1 MIYLHLF
8 YEYFKVG
15 LFAVGG
21 GLATLPFLTDLGERT
36 GWFSA
41 GDLADMVAVSE
52 STPGPLGVNMATY
65 VGFHCGG
72 ALGGV
77 TAVLGLIAPSIII
90 VLIVALFLKK
100 FRQSRGVDAVFYGL
114 RPASV
119 GLVAA
124 AFLQVC
130 SIALLTTEL
139 EPGILEAV
147 GFELFRWKAIVLGV
161 AVFACLQLKPLKKV
175 HPIVF
180 IALSAVAGI
189 LFQI

>member
-1 MIYLHLF
+1 MIYLRLF
-8 YEYFKVG
+8 FEFFKTG

-41 GDLADMVAVSE
+41 GDLADMVAISE

-65 VGFHCGG
+65 VGFHTGG
-72 ALGGV
+72 VLGGV
-77 TAVLGLIAPSIII
+77 IAPLGLIAPSVII
-90 VLIVALFLKK
+90 VLIIAMILKK
-100 FRQSRGVDAVFYGL
+100 FRQSRGVDAVFRGI

-119 GLVAA
+119 GLVGA

-130 SIALLTTEL
+130 SIALMNHEVLIPKYGVVKAQL
-139 EPGILEAV
+139 FYWPAIALAV
-147 GFELFRWKAIVLGV
+147 V
-161 AVFACLQLKPLKKV
+161 VFVCLQLKPLKKV

-180 IALSAVAGI
+180 IALSAAAGI

>member
-1 MIYLHLF
+1 MIYLRLF

-41 GDLADMVAVSE
+41 GDLADMVAISE
-52 STPGPLGVNMATY
+52 STPGPMGVNMATY
-65 VGFHCGG
+65 VGFRCGG
-72 ALGGV
+72 VPGGIV
-77 TAVLGLIAPSIII
+77 AVLGLIAPSVILILII
-90 VLIVALFLKK
+90 ALFLQK

-119 GLVAA
+119 GLVTA

-130 SIALLTTEL
+130 AIALLTVEPAPGMLDEL
-139 EPGILEAV
+139 GTGL
-147 GFELFRWKAIVLGV
+147 LRWKAIVLAA
-161 AVFACLQLKPLKKV
+161 AVFVCLQWKPLKKV

-180 IALSAVAGI
+180 IALSAAAGI
-189 LFQI
+189 FFQI

>member
-1 MIYLHLF
+1 MIYLRLF
-8 YEYFKVG
+8 YEYFKIG
-15 LFAVGG
+15 LFSVGG

-41 GDLADMVAVSE
+41 GELADMVAVSE
-52 STPGPLGVNMATY
+52 ATPGPLGVNMATY

-72 ALGGV
+72 VPGGIV
-77 TAVLGLIAPSIII
+77 AVLGLITPSIIVI
-90 VLIVALFLKK
+90 LVISLFLQK

-130 SIALLTTEL
+130 SIALMNHEVPLPELGAVKTEL
-139 EPGILEAV
+139 FYWP
-147 GFELFRWKAIVLGV
+147 AIVLAIV
-161 AVFACLQLKPLKKV
+161 VFVCLQLKPLKKL

-180 IALSAVAGI
+180 IALSAAVGI

>member
-1 MIYLHLF
+1 MIYLRLF

-21 GLATLPFLTDLGERT
+21 GLATLPFLTDLGDRT

-65 VGFHCGG
+65 VGFHTGG
-72 ALGGV
+72 VLGGIV
-77 TAVLGLIAPSIII
+77 APLGLIAPSVII
-90 VLIVALFLKK
+90 VLVIALFLKK
-100 FRQSRGVDAVFYGL
+100 FRQSKGVDAVFYGL

-130 SIALLTTEL
+130 SIALLTAGL
-139 EPGILEAV
+139 EPGVFEAV
-147 GFELFRWKAIVLGV
+147 GSELFRWKAIVLGV
-161 AVFACLQLKPLKKV
+161 VVFACLQLKPLKKV

-180 IALSAVAGI
+180 IALSAAVGV

>member
-1 MIYLHLF
+1 MIYLRLF
-8 YEYFKVG
+8 CEYFKIG
-15 LFAVGG
+15 LFSVGG

-41 GDLADMVAVSE
+41 GELADMVAVSE

-65 VGFHCGG
+65 VGFRCGG
-72 ALGGV
+72 VPGGIV
-77 TAVLGLIAPSIII
+77 AVLGLIAPSVIVILIITM
-90 VLIVALFLKK
+90 FLQK

-124 AFLQVC
+124 AFLEVC
-130 SIALLTTEL
+130 SIALMNHEMLMSDF
-139 EPGILEAV
+139 GAV
-147 GFELFRWKAIVLGV
+147 TADLFYWPAIVLGIV
-161 AVFACLQLKPLKKV
+161 VFICLRLKMFEKL

-189 LFQI
+189 AFQI